1 MTLTAARPGRT
12 LGRMAHV
19 RAQADEDIDAV
30 AAVQVAAWRAAYRG
44 IVPPAFLAGLD
55 PAEVARW
62 RRAPPPTV
70 RTLLAVE
77 GDVVVGFATFG
88 PGQGG
93 AGQVFAL
100 YVHPDRWGGGHGRAL
115 LTAALGELRGHAE
128 VHVWVAEGNHPARRF
143 YERMGLAADGEGAVE
158 DIGGAVPVV
167 RYVARLPQ
175 RHEEQQ
181 GDADPDVDVAAGEAD
196 RP

>member
-1 MTLTAARPGRT
+1 
-12 LGRMAHV
+12 MAHV

-44 IVPPAFLAGLD
+44 IMPAAFLAGLD
-55 PAEVARW
+55 PAAVARW
-62 RRAPPPTV
+62 RRALPPTV

-88 PGQGG
+88 PAGSGGG

-100 YVHPDRWGGGHGRAL
+100 YVHPDRWGCGHGRAL

-128 VHVWVAEGNHPARRF
+128 VHVWVAEENHPARRF
-143 YERMGLAADGEGAVE
+143 YERMGLAADGERAVE

-167 RYVARLPQ
+167 RYVVRLPQ

-181 GDADPDVDVAAGEAD
+181 GDADPDVEVAADEAD

>member
-1 MTLTAARPGRT
+1 
-12 LGRMAHV
+12 MAHV

-44 IVPPAFLAGLD
+44 IMPAAFLAGLD
-55 PAEVARW
+55 PAAVARW
-62 RRAPPPTV
+62 RRALPPTV

-88 PGQGG
+88 PAGSGGG

-100 YVHPDRWGGGHGRAL
+100 YVHPDRWGCGHGRAL

-128 VHVWVAEGNHPARRF
+128 VHVWVAEENHPARRF
-143 YERMGLAADGEGAVE
+143 YERMGLGRVPWISVVGDGSEPVEEFDQVEGGLVSQ
-158 DIGGAVPVV
+158 GQLVV
-167 RYVARLPQ
+167 AS
-175 RHEEQQ
+175 
-181 GDADPDVDVAAGEAD
+181 G
-196 RP
+196 